1 MHALEDN
8 PLNDGTI
15 NSIIEVLVPLWSSDE
30 KTWSKFHDRLVEKR
44 NQFVLNNSVNQEEL
58 KKRLLSMTANTEEAK
73 QEAEAVVDQPYL
85 NRWLKTV

>member
-15 NSIIEVLVPLWSSDE
+15 NSIIEVLVPVWSSDE

-44 NQFVLNNSVNQEEL
+44 NQFVLNNPVNQEKL
-58 KKRLLSMTANTEEAK
+58 KKGLLGLADDLE
-73 QEAEAVVDQPYL
+73 EAEAVVDQPYL

>member
-30 KTWSKFHDRLVEKR
+30 KTWSKFHDRLLEKR
-44 NQFVLNNSVNQEEL
+44 NRFVLNNSVNQEEL
-58 KKRLLSMTANTEEAK
+58 KKRLLSMTVNTEEIK
-73 QEAEAVVDQPYL
+73 QENEVVPNQAYL
-85 NRWLKTV
+85 NRWLKTI